1 MSVLVP
7 IERGDPVGSQGG
19 SPPCTARHRFTP
31 PGNPSTPT
39 DPLPVPP
46 DVAEPNTAIET
57 QVTATHKH
65 PCISCWCCCCGC
77 SCVYLHAYRSRICK
91 LWDRFCFP
99 LKGHPPKTNGNGSS
113 GGIIEN
119 PVELRPPLDEIRS
132 WSKSFDRLLKCPAGK
147 KIFRDFLRCE
157 YSEENILF
165 WMAVEELKKESNPD
179 IIEEKA
185 RFIYEDYISILSPK
199 EVSLDSRVRDIVN
212 KNINQPSSHMF
223 DEAQL
228 QIYTLMH
235 RDSYPRFINSS
246 QYKKLAKLENG
257 ATGNAPNSGQQ
268 TPTKRKQSNI

>member
-7 IERGDPVGSQGG
+7 IEGGDPAGSEGG
-19 SPPCTARHRFTP
+19 SPSCTTRHRFTP

-39 DPLPVPP
+39 TPLPVPP
-46 DVAEPNTAIET
+46 DNTEPSAIIEPQGPVT
-57 QVTATHKH
+57 QKHH

-77 SCVYLHAYRSRICK
+77 SCVILHANRSRICK
-91 LWDRFCFP
+91 LCFV
-99 LKGHPPKTNGNGSS
+99 KGHHPKSTNGNGSS

-119 PVELRPPLDEIRS
+119 PVEIRPPLEEIRS

-165 WMAVEELKKESNPD
+165 WMAVEELKRESNPD
-179 IIEEKA
+179 VIEEKA

-212 KNINQPSSHMF
+212 KNINQPSAHMF

-235 RDSYPRFINSS
+235 RDSYPRFINST
-246 QYKKLAKLENG
+246 QYKKLAKIENG
-257 ATGNAPNSGQQ
+257 ATGNAQNSGQQ